1 MSRSNLL
8 SRLAPAILLMCVLAA
23 CGGNG
28 YTRGVFHGYVIDR
41 TQEEITSKFG
51 KPDSIDGSN
60 PASPKWVYKGKTF
73 DPENQNKSDN
83 ETILIFVRDPASGT
97 LKVKEVDYS

>member
-1 MSRSNLL
+1 MSAAALL
-8 SRLAPAILLMCVLAA
+8 LAGVTVLLVA

-28 YTRGVFHGYVIDR
+28 YTRGAFHGYVIDR
-41 TQEEITSKFG
+41 AKQEITSKFG
-51 KPDSIDGSN
+51 KPDNTSGSN
-60 PASPKWVYKGKTF
+60 PASPKWLYVGKTF

-83 ETILIFVRDPASGT
+83 ETTLVPLRDPASGT